1 MDKQNLNSMPLK
13 ILVFFACLIS
23 SAFLQAQDLEGISKK
38 KPFEISGSMSAFADG
53 YFVNGIEP
61 RSTPFNWRLNGSP
74 TITVYG
80 ISLPFYFNVG
90 SQGRSFTQPFNQYGV
105 SPKYKWVT
113 AHLGWRNLTYSQYT
127 LSGISFFGAGIEL
140 NPGKFRFSAMYGRFN
155 RAIRLDT
162 IPQQFVTPEPVY
174 ERRGFSTRIGFGT
187 ATNFLDFIFFKAQD
201 DSSSYQNAPYKI
213 KPAENAIF
221 GISSRLLLFK
231 HLQIHFDGALSGYTR
246 DLRLDSLSDESLK
259 RLDFILKT
267 NASSQLLFAG
277 NTSIGYVS
285 KYFGLKFQ
293 YKRVDQD
300 YKSMGSFQYQ
310 TDLEAITI
318 EPSLNL
324 FKSKI
329 RLSGSIGQQK
339 DNLSRT
345 KMIATSRTIG
355 SVNLSLNPNRKYG
368 LDIQYGNYGVTQ
380 RSGIIPLNDTI
391 RMAIANQN
399 VNLINRFTSI
409 NKSRALTIVLLNTYQ
424 EMTNLNPLFPAF
436 IESKVI
442 IGNLNLNYTLIKNG
456 INFSGGYNYSRSMFS
471 QGTIELSGP
480 MIGFGKNMLKNKMNL
495 SLSGGFQSSRF
506 NGNSN
511 GITINS
517 GLNLNY
523 RISKKNNFTLNFR
536 LIKNTSNNPVS
547 VPFTEGFISA
557 GYQYTLGK

>member
-1 MDKQNLNSMPLK
+1 MPLK
-13 ILVFFACLIS
+13 FIVFFACLIC
-23 SAFLQAQDLEGISKK
+23 SAFLQAQDLEGIGKK
-38 KPFEISGSMSAFADG
+38 KPFEISGNISAFADG

-140 NPGKFRFSAMYGRFN
+140 NPGKFRFAAMYGRFN

-300 YKSMGSFQYQ
+300 YKSMGSYQYQ

-339 DNLSRT
+339 DNLSRS

-355 SVNLSLNPNRKYG
+355 SVNLSLNPSRKYG

-436 IESKVI
+436 IENKVI
-442 IGNLNLNYTLIKNG
+442 IGNLNINYTLIKTG
-456 INFSGGYNYSRSMFS
+456 VNFSGGYNYSRSMFS
-471 QGTIELSGP
+471 QGIIELSGP

>member
-1 MDKQNLNSMPLK
+1 
-13 ILVFFACLIS
+13 
-23 SAFLQAQDLEGISKK
+23 
-38 KPFEISGSMSAFADG
+38 
-53 YFVNGIEP
+53 
-61 RSTPFNWRLNGSP
+61 
-74 TITVYG
+74 
-80 ISLPFYFNVG
+80 
-90 SQGRSFTQPFNQYGV
+90 
-105 SPKYKWVT
+105 
-113 AHLGWRNLTYSQYT
+113 
-127 LSGISFFGAGIEL
+127 
-140 NPGKFRFSAMYGRFN
+140 
-155 RAIRLDT
+155 
-162 IPQQFVTPEPVY
+162 
-174 ERRGFSTRIGFGT
+174 
-187 ATNFLDFIFFKAQD
+187 
-201 DSSSYQNAPYKI
+201 
-213 KPAENAIF
+213 
-221 GISSRLLLFK
+221 
-231 HLQIHFDGALSGYTR
+231 
-246 DLRLDSLSDESLK
+246 
-259 RLDFILKT
+259 
-267 NASSQLLFAG
+267 
-277 NTSIGYVS
+277 
-285 KYFGLKFQ
+285 
-293 YKRVDQD
+293 
-300 YKSMGSFQYQ
+300 
-310 TDLEAITI
+310 
-318 EPSLNL
+318 
-324 FKSKI
+324 
-329 RLSGSIGQQK
+329 
-339 DNLSRT
+339 
-345 KMIATSRTIG
+345 MIATSRTIG

-471 QGTIELSGP
+471 QGIIELSGP